1 MTSVTPAPSP
11 ILTWPAE
18 RFYWATLPPG
28 IIRRDGVLPPG
39 ALELVRDQVPVPL
52 EQLHAVVGMTTRWTG
67 EATGGGGGHNHA
79 LVCMIEREA
88 LQSLDPGALM
98 LTPEAIPACVLPQA
112 MDEPNPPRLNL
123 LTGEF
128 EPPAIRSHRRR
139 RTAIVLGAIAI
150 SCVAVALDLS
160 RRAEQLWRIA
170 RDDTAAAR
178 ALLAQTS
185 GSGVPDAIALER
197 ELEQL
202 RAIASPAG
210 HATSFD
216 APRAL
221 AEIVG
226 AWPSLSGPGKPGP
239 GESGAGNTGPGVE
252 GALPQS
258 LSVRP
263 DASTLTVRTPGA
275 PAAFLA
281 AWKTPAGWTSA
292 EPRVQSGVQ
301 SNAQGG
307 AEGGLVTLELRQVT
321 PSDTKGGG
329 R

>member
-1 MTSVTPAPSP
+1 MMGSTPATVTLADPTPSSRASAT
-11 ILTWPAE
+11 LTWPAD

-39 ALELVRDQVPVPL
+39 AIELARDQVPVPM
-52 EQLHAVVGMTTRWTG
+52 ERLHAVAVLTPRSSASDNDGR
-67 EATGGGGGHNHA
+67 AV
-79 LVCMIEREA
+79 VCAIERELLRA
-88 LQSLDPGALM
+88 LDPGVLM
-98 LTPEAIPACVLPQA
+98 LTPETIPACGGPRGIDA
-112 MDEPNPPRLNL
+112 PDPSRLNL

-128 EPPAIRSHRRR
+128 EPRAIRSHHHRRA
-139 RTAIVLGAIAI
+139 AIVLGAIAL
-150 SCVAVALDLS
+150 SCVAVSLDLS
-160 RRAEQLWRIA
+160 RRAAELRQVA
-170 RDDTAAAR
+170 RDDIAAAQ
-178 ALLAQTS
+178 ALLARVS
-185 GSGVPDAIALER
+185 GSGVPDAIALGR

-210 HATSFD
+210 RGTSFD

-226 AWPSLSGPGKPGP
+226 AWPSDA
-239 GESGAGNTGPGVE
+239 GANVE
-252 GALPQS
+252 WALPQS

-263 DASTLTVRTPGA
+263 EASTITVRTPGA

-281 AWKTPAGWTSA
+281 AWKTPAGWSSA

-307 AEGGLVTLELRQVT
+307 AEGGLVTLELKQAIPT
-321 PSDTKGGG
+321 GPNGGAP
-329 R
+329 